1 MFDYDE
7 GQYKTP
13 NWSLTAQELR
23 SYKGYENV
31 SDEEAERVIAI
42 SGNCLQYQMTRIG
55 IAAYSFL
62 IN

>member
-1 MFDYDE
+1 VFDYDE

-31 SDEEAERVIAI
+31 SDEEAERVIETLVRLAVI
-42 SGNCLQYQMTRIG
+42 VYNTK
-55 IAAYSFL
+55 
-62 IN
+62 